1 MKKSFGMH
9 FSGSIEIN
17 LKGYRSAFN
26 YIFNPYRTCTC
37 QFLLPVKG
45 DGGSS
50 GTLVNV
56 YLFLFVIF
64 KISYTLAD
72 QVKMLCIHK
81 LLLSIY
87 NICRNTSSRFVT

>member
-1 MKKSFGMH
+1 MKKSLH

-17 LKGYRSAFN
+17 LKGHRSAFN

-45 DGGSS
+45 DGGS

-56 YLFLFVIF
+56 YLFLLVIF
-64 KISYTLAD
+64 KISYTLI
-72 QVKMLCIHK
+72 KSKC
-81 LLLSIY
+81 
-87 NICRNTSSRFVT
+87 FVFINYCCPFTIFAVILAAVL